1 MNIKNETQAKEF
13 VATSVFEF
21 ELLEK
26 CDKQNLND
34 DFCLEVAFYI
44 LGSFVLKSSG
54 KKNFEQ
60 VVKQISKNEEAKTA
74 RRKS

>member
-13 VATSVFEF
+13 VATSVF